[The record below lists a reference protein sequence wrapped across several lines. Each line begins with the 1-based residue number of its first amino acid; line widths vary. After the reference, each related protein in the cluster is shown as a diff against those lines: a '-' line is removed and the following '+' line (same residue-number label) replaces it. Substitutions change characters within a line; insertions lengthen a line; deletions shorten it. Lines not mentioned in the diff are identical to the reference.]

1 MKKSFLLAFFL
12 MLSTFTF
19 AQKSINS
26 YKYILVPKQFE
37 FQKTE
42 DSYQI
47 NSLVKFL
54 FEREGF
60 NVFFENDSY
69 PSDLASDRCLA
80 LRVNMKN
87 NSSFLSTKMKMELID
102 CNNRSV
108 FSSKEVKSKEKDYKK
123 AYQEVVRKSF
133 KDVEALNYTYSGSGK
148 IVISEPVEVLEAE
161 EVEEITLEEEVGNE
175 VVEKEKIEKNVSK
188 PVDKIIDVKEIK
200 GVERAV
206 VVKAEDEIEKRVFKP
221 VVFALEGNYLIDNWG
236 KSSISKKG
244 DNYSVIGGDEHFE
257 FATIYKTSKPNIYI
271 IKWLAFKQPQLL
283 EITNEGNLNI
293 DTSNGIK
300 IYKKVN

>member
-1 MKKSFLLAFFL
+1 

>member
-12 MLSTFTF
+12 ILSTFTF

-26 YKYILVPKQFE
+26 YKYIIVPKRFD
-37 FQKTE
+37 FQKSE
-42 DSYQI
+42 DSYQV

-60 NVFFENDSY
+60 NVLFENESY
-69 PSDLASDRCLA
+69 PKDLASDRCLA

-87 NSSFLSTKMKMELID
+87 NSSFLSTKMKMELLD
-102 CNNRSV
+102 CNNKSV
-108 FSSKEVKSKEKDYKK
+108 FSSKEAKSKEKDYKK
-123 AYQEVVRKSF
+123 AYQEVVRKNF
-133 KDVEALNYTYSGSGK
+133 KDVEELNYAYSGSSE
-148 IVISEPVEVLEAE
+148 IVISEPVEVIEA
-161 EVEEITLEEEVGNE
+161 EEVGNE
-175 VVEKEKIEKNVSK
+175 AVEKEEIEKNVSK
-188 PVDKIIDVKEIK
+188 AVDKIIDIKEIK
-200 GVERAV
+200 GVERVIV
-206 VVKAEDEIEKRVFKP
+206 VGAEDEIEKRVFKP
-221 VVFALEGNYLIDNWG
+221 VVFTIEGNYLIDNWG

-271 IKWLAFKQPQLL
+271 IKWSAFKQPQLL
-283 EITNEGNLNI
+283 EITNEGNLNV